1 MTKTITKPNAGSIVE
16 RILSEDV
23 LSLAQAR
30 AEIFEATGH
39 RPDKATLCRWIH
51 KGCGGV
57 KLEAIRLG
65 SQSLFTSVQA
75 INRFIIART
84 EKLAS

>member
-1 MTKTITKPNAGSIVE
+1 MPKTTNKPDASSIVQK
-16 RILSEDV
+16 ILSEDV
-23 LSLAQAR
+23 LSIAQAR
-30 AEIFEATGH
+30 AQIFEATGQ

-51 KGCGGV
+51 KGCHGV

-65 SQSLFTSVQA
+65 GQNLFTSVQA
-75 INRFIIART
+75 IHRFIVART